1 MDQYADKH
9 ETLVRLAVAVAVA
22 IVWSLCA
29 YVAFSASEADD
40 TVLSDRA
47 NSKLSPGDAMNEL
60 PSSCNQVLRAA
71 RGSPG
76 PFYCVET
83 RRQR

>member
-40 TVLSDRA
+40 TVLSIADVGL
-47 NSKLSPGDAMNEL
+47 SKAALAAAL
-60 PSSCNQVLRAA
+60 YKRLRSAFA
-71 RGSPG
+71 RQARCDPERGL
-76 PFYCVET
+76 
-83 RRQR
+83 